1 MSDHDVLADFNSKQ
15 AIPSSFV
22 VDELARQSVLGNQN
36 IRKVLRQIVKGDR
49 GGEQGIEPIVTQ

>member
-1 MSDHDVLADFNSKQ
+1 MSDHDVIADFNSKQ

-22 VDELARQSVLGNQN
+22 IDELARQSALGNKNIGKVLG
-36 IRKVLRQIVKGDR
+36 QIVKGDR